1 MFQEYKSLS
10 EEELDTKMTDVLKKM
25 NMAHSMGLDDAAE
38 QLQGILE
45 MLQFELT
52 ERLERQRFDIISGR
66 TPESLVVGE
75 DVDDPDDE

>member
-25 NMAHSMGLDDAAE
+25 NMAHSMGLDDAVD

-52 ERLERQRFDIISGR
+52 ERLERQRFDVISGR
-66 TPESLVVGE
+66 TPESLVVGA
-75 DVDDPDDE
+75 DRDDPDDE

>member
-25 NMAHSMGLDDAAE
+25 NMAHSMGLDDAVD
-38 QLQGILE
+38 QLQDILE

-75 DVDDPDDE
+75 DRDDPDDE

>member
-25 NMAHSMGLDDAAE
+25 NMAHSMGLDDAVD
-38 QLQGILE
+38 QLQDILE

-75 DVDDPDDE
+75 DIDDPDDE

>member
-10 EEELDTKMTDVLKKM
+10 EEELDTKMSDILKKI
-25 NMAHSMGLDDAAE
+25 NVAHSMGLEDAVN
-38 QLQGILE
+38 QLQNVLE

-52 ERLERQRFDIISGR
+52 ERLERQRFDIISNR

-75 DVDDPDDE
+75 DEDDPDED

>member
-25 NMAHSMGLDDAAE
+25 NMAHSMGLDDAVE

-75 DVDDPDDE
+75 DEDDPDEE

>member
-25 NMAHSMGLDDAAE
+25 NMAHSMGLDDAVE

-52 ERLERQRFDIISGR
+52 ERLERQKFDIISGR

-75 DVDDPDDE
+75 DEDDPDEE

>member
-25 NMAHSMGLDDAAE
+25 NMAHSMGLDDAVD

-75 DVDDPDDE
+75 DRDDPDDE

>member
-25 NMAHSMGLDDAAE
+25 NMAHSMGLDDAVE

-52 ERLERQRFDIISGR
+52 ERLERQRFDIISSR

-75 DVDDPDDE
+75 DEDDPDEE

>member
-25 NMAHSMGLDDAAE
+25 NMAHSMGLDDAVE

-75 DVDDPDDE
+75 DIDDPDDE

>member
-10 EEELDTKMTDVLKKM
+10 EEELDTKMSDILKKI
-25 NMAHSMGLDDAAE
+25 NVAHSMGLEDAVN
-38 QLQGILE
+38 QLQNILE

-52 ERLERQRFDIISGR
+52 ERLERQRFDIISNR

-75 DVDDPDDE
+75 DEDDPDED

>member
-25 NMAHSMGLDDAAE
+25 NMAHSMGLDNAVD
-38 QLQGILE
+38 QLQDILE

-75 DVDDPDDE
+75 DIDDPDDE

>member
-25 NMAHSMGLDDAAE
+25 NMAHSMGLDDAVG

-66 TPESLVVGE
+66 TPKSLVVGE
-75 DVDDPDDE
+75 DRDDPDDE

>member
-25 NMAHSMGLDDAAE
+25 NMAHSMGLDNAVD
-38 QLQGILE
+38 QLQDILE

-52 ERLERQRFDIISGR
+52 ERLERQRFDIISNR

-75 DVDDPDDE
+75 DEDDPDED

>member
-25 NMAHSMGLDDAAE
+25 NMAHSMGLDDAVD

-75 DVDDPDDE
+75 DIDDPDDE

>member
-25 NMAHSMGLDDAAE
+25 NMAHSMGLDDAVE
-38 QLQGILE
+38 QLQGIIE

-75 DVDDPDDE
+75 DEDDPDEE

>member
-10 EEELDTKMTDVLKKM
+10 EEELDTKMSDVLKKM
-25 NMAHSMGLDDAAE
+25 NMAHSMGLDDAVE
-38 QLQGILE
+38 QLQSILE
-45 MLQFELT
+45 TLQFELT

-75 DVDDPDDE
+75 DIDDPDDE

>member
-25 NMAHSMGLDDAAE
+25 NMAHSMGLDNAVD
-38 QLQGILE
+38 QLPDILE

-75 DVDDPDDE
+75 DIDDPDDE

>member
-25 NMAHSMGLDDAAE
+25 NMAHSMGLDDAVE

-75 DVDDPDDE
+75 DVDDPDEE

>member
-10 EEELDTKMTDVLKKM
+10 EEELDTHRTDVLKKM
-25 NMAHSMGLDDAAE
+25 NMAHSMGLDDAVD

-75 DVDDPDDE
+75 DIDDPDDE

>member
-25 NMAHSMGLDDAAE
+25 NMAHSMGLDDAVD

-45 MLQFELT
+45 MLQLELT
-52 ERLERQRFDIISGR
+52 ERLELQRFDIISGR